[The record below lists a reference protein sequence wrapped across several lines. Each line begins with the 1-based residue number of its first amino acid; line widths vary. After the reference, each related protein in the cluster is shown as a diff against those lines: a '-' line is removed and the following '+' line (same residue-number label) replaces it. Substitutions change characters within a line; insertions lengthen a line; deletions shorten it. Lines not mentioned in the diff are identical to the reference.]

1 MISKKHQN
9 KLQKTPSLPK
19 KYGMSMVD
27 SPLQFGELV
36 VQVT

>member
-1 MISKKHQN
+1 MISKN
-9 KLQKTPSLPK
+9 IKLITENTKPSK
-19 KYGMSMVD
+19 KNGMSMVD